1 MTSKPVYLINK
12 DASYR
17 LDSVRKPAEHLVCIT
32 MPSLARKT
40 QQWLITDDRLITTLD
55 GSQAL
60 TFQSPNK
67 LILQPPRN
75 NDNSQKWLISKQG
88 VLQCELN
95 KYSWQSEEDNI
106 FALSLPPDFSDG
118 VVCRTPFSPSTPLEN
133 EKWTVEYV
141 DGSGSANDLLE
152 EIKDYRTKI
161 IKRDALPK
169 GESYGSRFDF
179 NPATYPR
186 QNRTYKEPRIATVFT
201 GKHVWTAPENVYIS
215 WENLAA
221 DTIYQRQRMIKIL
234 RQQSYELDST
244 LPPIYPGRSRSDSSY
259 QYLRD
264 WREKNDKKY
273 YSSYYGQSVIHLHR
287 YLTKVTGIW
296 CCIEANHPSYG
307 FVRFRGFTSL
317 KFETNDGNF
326 LVSPRLYLVSN
337 MYNLCPYALDQNWY
351 YYHTGAERNLAVG
364 QQVVFPNHFFQQRY
378 SSSRQNFQGTLKEKQ
393 IVTLEASPDHEIVGF
408 HGYSSTAPRFRSS
421 QFSMI
426 TQLGIYE
433 RPVSKKVDI
442 ERYS

>member
-1 MTSKPVYLINK
+1 MTSKAIYLINK
-12 DASYR
+12 DAGYR
-17 LDSVRKPAEHLVCIT
+17 LDSVRKPTEKGLVCIT

-60 TFQSPNK
+60 TFQAPNK
-67 LILQPPRN
+67 LILQPIR

-95 KYSWQSEEDNI
+95 KYSLQSEEDNI
-106 FALSLPPDFSDG
+106 FDLSLPPDFSDG
-118 VVCRTPFSPSTPLEN
+118 VVCKTPFKPSAPLEN

-152 EIKDYRTKI
+152 PIKDYRTKI
-161 IKRDALPK
+161 VKRDALPK
-169 GESYGSRFDF
+169 GENYGSRFDF
-179 NPATYPR
+179 NPATYFGTGG
-186 QNRTYKEPRIATVFT
+186 QNRTYKEPRIATIFL
-201 GKHVWTAPENVYIS
+201 GRSPWTAPQSVRVS
-215 WENLAA
+215 WANLAD
-221 DTIYQRQRMIKIL
+221 DTPYQRHRMIDLL
-234 RQQSYELDST
+234 RQQSHESDCT
-244 LPPIYPGRSRSDSSY
+244 LPPIRPGRSRSDVSY

-264 WREKNDKKY
+264 YKEVP
-273 YSSYYGQSVIHLHR
+273 SYRQPVIHLQR

-296 CCIEANHPSYG
+296 CCIEANYRNIG

-317 KFETNDGNF
+317 TFEANDGNF
-326 LVSPRLYLVSN
+326 LISPRLLFVHS
-337 MYNLCPYALDQNWY
+337 MYNLCPYALDQNYY

-364 QQVVFPNHFFQQRY
+364 QQVVFPNHFFQQRGG
-378 SSSRQNFQGTLKEKQ
+378 SSQNFKGTLKEKK
-393 IVTLEASPDHEIVGF
+393 IVTLEASPNHEIVSF
-408 HGYSSTAPRFRSS
+408 HGYSATAPGFRSS

-433 RPVSKKVDI
+433 RPVSKKVEI
-442 ERYS
+442 ARYL

>member
-12 DASYR
+12 DAGYR

-40 QQWLITDDRLITTLD
+40 QQWLINDDRLITTVD

-60 TFQSPNK
+60 TFQAPNK

-95 KYSWQSEEDNI
+95 KYSLQSEEDNI
-106 FALSLPPDFSDG
+106 FDLSLPPDFSDG
-118 VVCRTPFSPSTPLEN
+118 VVCQTPFKPSAPFEN

-152 EIKDYRTKI
+152 PIKDYRTKI
-161 IKRDALPK
+161 VKRDALPK
-169 GESYGSRFDF
+169 GENYGSRFDF
-179 NPATYPR
+179 NPATYFGTGG
-186 QNRTYKEPRIATVFT
+186 QNRTYKEPRIAAIFM
-201 GKHVWTAPENVYIS
+201 GRSSWTAPQSVRVS
-215 WENLAA
+215 WANLAD
-221 DTIYQRQRMIKIL
+221 DTPYQRHRMIDLL
-234 RQQSYELDST
+234 RQQSHESDST
-244 LPPIYPGRSRSDSSY
+244 LPPIRPGRSRSDVSY

-264 WREKNDKKY
+264 YQECRS
-273 YSSYYGQSVIHLHR
+273 SSYRQSAIHLQR

-317 KFETNDGNF
+317 TFEANDGNF
-326 LVSPRLYLVSN
+326 LVSPRLLFVHS
-337 MYNLCPYALDQNWY
+337 MYNLCPYALDYNYY
-351 YYHTGAERNLAVG
+351 YYHTGAEQNLAVG
-364 QQVVFPNHFFQQRY
+364 KQVIFPNHFFQQRGG
-378 SSSRQNFQGTLKEKQ
+378 SSQNFKGTLKEKK
-393 IVTLEASPDHEIVGF
+393 IVTLEASSGYEIVGF
-408 HGYSSTAPRFRSS
+408 HGYSDNLLRSRKS
-421 QFSMI
+421 YFSMI
-426 TQLGIYE
+426 SQLGIYE
-433 RPVSKKVDI
+433 RPVSKNVEI
-442 ERYS
+442 ARYL